1 MKYILK
7 NDTPLVKIEE
17 EALDVDIVPSVREA
31 ISRIYLID
39 EPGVLSTDDG
49 DTNVKSG
56 DLVIRFYENR
66 FPKKVI
72 VVKSKDWKNN
82 LIAYSDAIQKEK
94 EQWANEKKSSEPCCD
109 TCESGSVTRG

>member
-7 NDTPLVKIEE
+7 DNSPLVKIDEE
-17 EALDVDIVPSVREA
+17 TFDIDVLPSKREA

-39 EPGVLSTDDG
+39 EPGVFTTEDG
-49 DTNVKSG
+49 DINVKSG
-56 DLVIRFYENR
+56 DIVIRFYESN

-82 LIAYSDAIQKEK
+82 LKTYDEIIQKEK
-94 EQWANEKKSSEPCCD
+94 EEWASKKDDIPCEDCAV
-109 TCESGSVTRG
+109 SVR

>member
-1 MKYILK
+1 MKYVIK
-7 NDTPLVKIEE
+7 DNTPLVKIDEE
-17 EALDVDIVPSVREA
+17 TLDVDIVESKREA

-39 EPGVLSTDDG
+39 EPGVLSTEDG

-56 DLVIRFYENR
+56 DIVIRFYESK

-82 LIAYSDAIQKEK
+82 LKVYDETLQKEK
-94 EQWANEKKSSEPCCD
+94 EQWALKESSSTCCNEPCDASC
-109 TCESGSVTRG
+109 